1 MDETFS
7 PDEYLS
13 RLVQSWT
20 GRVLLLG
27 SVLFTTLEFMDY
39 FASAEN
45 FKRFIAYRIFVS
57 LLLIILYFLNKL
69 KRNIGYQFGIA
80 AIGTTLCA
88 VTIEI
93 AVLQS
98 GGQHSV
104 YYAAMIILAICSLG
118 FVPFSM
124 PLSII
129 LVGIIYA
136 VYLVP
141 IVLTETILEGLF
153 VSNNAFLISAFVI
166 GLMLRYANQR
176 LIMTELRLRAE
187 LSTDKRN
194 LELHSGVLEG
204 RVAETAG
211 ALIVSEQK
219 YRALFDNATDGI
231 AVLDPAGNIT
241 DVNQQFCK
249 LHGFDRDGIL
259 GTNIRLLE
267 KEQVRGENDER
278 LKQVAAGE
286 TLLYEAEHFCK
297 DGTSIDLEVSSKAI
311 NVGGKV
317 HVQAFYRDITE
328 KKKLQ
333 EQVMQSQKME
343 SMGLLAGG
351 MAHDFNNVLTAI
363 LGHTE
368 VLRRHIGPDE
378 FALQRIRTVEEAAR
392 RAGLMISKL
401 LRFARKE
408 TLTLTPTDLN
418 AVVLDT
424 LDLLGRALIEKNIK
438 VQVDTDPAIP
448 LVNGDS
454 IHLQQ
459 IITNL
464 VMNAMDAMPRG
475 GELVIT
481 TSLRDIGRQTQ
492 QAHPFVASGT
502 YCVLSIRDTGS
513 GIHREVIDRIF
524 DPFFTTKSVGK
535 GTGLGLAM
543 VYGLVKSH
551 HGEIRVLST
560 EGAGSTFEIYLPV
573 INARDKTDQF
583 ERPAMQ
589 RSGAPERTC
598 VLIVDSEQEVLTR
611 AREMLAAEGYRVYA
625 MDNPGTAEEVF
636 RATRGKIDLLIIDMA
651 LPFNNGTE
659 LVRYFKTINN
669 SMKVIGVSGDAGGMQ
684 DGDRSIDLL
693 VNRPYDGPQLL
704 QTIMNVLGK
713 KESAGANT
721 A

>member
-1 MDETFS
+1 M
-7 PDEYLS
+7 
-13 RLVQSWT
+13 
-20 GRVLLLG
+20 LG
-27 SVLFTTLEFMDY
+27 SILFTTLEFMDY

-45 FKRFIAYRIFVS
+45 FKRFIAYRIVVS
-57 LLLIILYFLNKL
+57 LLLVILYFINKL
-69 KRNIGYQFGIA
+69 KRSIGYQFGIA

-98 GGQHSV
+98 GGQNSV

-124 PLSII
+124 LLSMV
-129 LVGIIYA
+129 LVGIIYSI
-136 VYLVP
+136 YLVP
-141 IVLTETILEGLF
+141 ILLTEPISTGLF

-166 GLMLRYANQR
+166 GLMLRYSNQK
-176 LIMTELRLRAE
+176 LIMTELRLRQE
-187 LSTDKRN
+187 LSKDKHD
-194 LELHSGVLEG
+194 LELHSDALEG

-231 AVLDPAGNIT
+231 AVLDLAGNIT
-241 DVNQQFCK
+241 NVNQQFCK
-249 LHGFDRDGIL
+249 LHGFDREGIL

-278 LKQVAAGE
+278 LKRVAAGE

-297 DGTSIDLEVSSKAI
+297 DGSSIELEVSSKAI
-311 NVGGKV
+311 TAGGKV
-317 HVQAFYRDITE
+317 HVQTFYRDITE

-368 VLRRHIGPDE
+368 VLRRHIAPDE

-424 LDLLGRALIEKNIK
+424 LELLGRALIDKN
-438 VQVDTDPAIP
+438 VHVRVETDPTIP
-448 LVNGDS
+448 VVLGDG

-464 VMNAMDAMPRG
+464 VMNAMDAMPLG
-475 GELVIT
+475 GELIIST
-481 TSLRDIGRQTQ
+481 AMREIGHQTQ
-492 QAHPFVASGT
+492 QVHPFMAQGMYSVI
-502 YCVLSIRDTGS
+502 SIRDTGT
-513 GIHREVIDRIF
+513 GIAREVIDRIF
-524 DPFFTTKSVGK
+524 DPFFTTKSAGK

-551 HGEIRVLST
+551 HGEIRVSST
-560 EGAGSTFEIYLPV
+560 EGAGSVFDIYLPAFDMHEGMGRLEGA
-573 INARDKTDQF
+573 ARVPSGSQ
-583 ERPAMQ
+583 ERA
-589 RSGAPERTC
+589 C
-598 VLIVDSEQEVLTR
+598 VLIVDTQQEVLAQ
-611 AREMLAAEGYRVYA
+611 ARETLAAHGFRVFA
-625 MDNPGTAEEVF
+625 MDNPDTARELF
-636 RATRGKIDLLIIDMA
+636 RAMSGKIDLLIVDMS
-651 LPFNNGTE
+651 LPFSTSEE
-659 LVRYFKTINN
+659 LTTYFRKGNAGV
-669 SMKVIGVSGDAGGMQ
+669 KVIGVSKGATSDK
-684 DGDRSIDLL
+684 DEDLNFDL
-693 VNRPYDGPQLL
+693 ILNGPYDAPQLL
-704 QTIMNVLGK
+704 QTVMSALNK
-713 KESAGANT
+713 KEGT
-721 A
+721 GTGTM